1 MFKGKGYFQVELI
14 LGENV
19 LVYVFVKKNQKDI
32 THGEKRKREKM
43 TSLFPS
49 LRLNDCSNKNYTTK
63 RFHLVCRQVT
73 F

>member
-19 LVYVFVKKNQKDI
+19 LVYVFVKKNQKNI

-43 TSLFPS
+43 T
-49 LRLNDCSNKNYTTK
+49 
-63 RFHLVCRQVT
+63 
-73 F
+73 